1 MIAKI
6 KRLQLIQ
13 NALNLMRK
21 NYCHYITILLSF
33 AACFRERENNYSHT
47 NSSMKPLNDL
57 RKCSLSV
64 EKYVSMHLINLCLL
78 IMGKCFSTPPSD
90 VERHKTVI
98 TCIMRQGR

>member
-1 MIAKI
+1 MPRI
-6 KRLQLIQ
+6 
-13 NALNLMRK
+13 
-21 NYCHYITILLSF
+21 ITNCKLELVRFKDDTIRV
-33 AACFRERENNYSHT
+33 CPKENNCSHT
-47 NSSMKPLNDL
+47 TSSMKPQNDL

-64 EKYVSMHLINLCLL
+64 GKYVSMHLINLCLL